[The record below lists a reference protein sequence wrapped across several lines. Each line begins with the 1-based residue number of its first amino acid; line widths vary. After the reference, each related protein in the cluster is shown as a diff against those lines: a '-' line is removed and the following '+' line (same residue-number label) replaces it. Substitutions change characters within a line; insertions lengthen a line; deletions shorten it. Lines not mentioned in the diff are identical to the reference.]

1 MSHSYYMNSN
11 QILEVRFTAKR
22 ALYWNT
28 GNMRWQGIGRDKAA
42 ELIALGQAVELKKGE
57 WI

>member
-1 MSHSYYMNSN
+1 MNTN
-11 QILEVRFTAKR
+11 RVLEVRFTAKC

-28 GNMRWQGIGRDKAA
+28 GNRRWQCVGRDKAQL
-42 ELIALGQAVELKKGE
+42 LIATGQAVELKAGE

>member
-1 MSHSYYMNSN
+1 MTTNT
-11 QILEVRFTAKR
+11 IEIRFTAKR

-28 GNMRWQGIGRDKAA
+28 GNRRWQGIARDEAQA
-42 ELIALGQAVELKKGE
+42 LIATGQAVELKYGE

>member
-1 MSHSYYMNSN
+1 MNTN
-11 QILEVRFTAKR
+11 TVTEVRFTAKR

-28 GNMRWQGIGRDKAA
+28 GNRRWQGIARDEAQA
-42 ELIALGQAVELKKGE
+42 LIALGQAVELKDGE

>member
-1 MSHSYYMNSN
+1 MNTN
-11 QILEVRFTAKR
+11 QVLEVRFTAKR

-28 GNMRWQGIGRDKAA
+28 GNRRWQGIGRDKATV
-42 ELIALGQAVELKKGE
+42 LIATGQAVELKAGE